1 MNFWASSVDSGND
14 RNLGLLYNLVG
25 IETLPLN
32 LASACGSAFYGRAA
46 PRRSSIVLRPP
57 RSERTRWS
65 SPRGLPGRPPV
76 PSRARAPCGVCVN
89 SFDPPSRPSG
99 DPGGPRR
106 AESLATRS
114 ASAILASTLPTRNKT
129 AALECLPNGCR
140 RKRLHP
146 ELRTALR
153 MLSHSERCLRI
164 LPAISGFCR
173 GLHCV
178 PYAA

>member
-1 MNFWASSVDSGND
+1 MGLSTGCARFSEGAKRLTIGEVQLCRRQQSHMRSQGVAVAFRRQASCTAALDFDHFQYPPHARAPSGVFGCSIRSFDLSLPSFGRPRVVPATPNFGND

-89 SFDPPSRPSG
+89 SF
-99 DPGGPRR
+99 
-106 AESLATRS
+106 
-114 ASAILASTLPTRNKT
+114 
-129 AALECLPNGCR
+129 
-140 RKRLHP
+140 
-146 ELRTALR
+146 EL
-153 MLSHSERCLRI
+153 
-164 LPAISGFCR
+164 
-173 GLHCV
+173 V
-178 PYAA
+178 

>member
-1 MNFWASSVDSGND
+1 MGLSTGCARFSEGAKRLTIGEVQLCRRQQSHMRSQGVAVAFRRQASCTAALDFDHFQYPPHARAPSGVCVLDSGND

-89 SFDPPSRPSG
+89 SFG
-99 DPGGPRR
+99 
-106 AESLATRS
+106 LA
-114 ASAILASTLPTRNKT
+114 
-129 AALECLPNGCR
+129 
-140 RKRLHP
+140 
-146 ELRTALR
+146 
-153 MLSHSERCLRI
+153 
-164 LPAISGFCR
+164 
-173 GLHCV
+173 
-178 PYAA
+178 

>member
-1 MNFWASSVDSGND
+1 MGGVENSRNHTTHSIHRLIKNQSSNSITDESQTARNPQSQVPSPNHGND

-89 SFDPPSRPSG
+89 SFDSPSRPSG

-129 AALECLPNGCR
+129 AGGAY
-140 RKRLHP
+140 
-146 ELRTALR
+146 AV
-153 MLSHSERCLRI
+153 S
-164 LPAISGFCR
+164 R
-173 GLHCV
+173 GS
-178 PYAA
+178 